1 MKYLLVFL
9 VVAVAWHM
17 WRSQRTRDVPP
28 PSPKKNLPKP
38 EPMVHCDHCGVH
50 LPQSDA
56 ISYQGRHYCSQ
67 AHLAKATPGQQP

>member
-9 VVAVAWHM
+9 VIAVAFHI
-17 WRSQRTRDVPP
+17 WRSQRVRSAPP
-28 PSPKKNLPKP
+28 REQKKTLSKP

-56 ISYQGRHYCSQ
+56 ISFRGRYFCSQ
-67 AHLAKATPGQQP
+67 EHLASAEPKP